1 MPTDSRISATEMIE
15 NICKSNVIETQVS
28 AMSLLGWAHFLEEGG
43 GGGMGY
49 HYLWCEGREVWL
61 GILRPRML
69 GTHKVIQEYLNNLN
83 NVNGMKH

>member
-43 GGGMGY
+43 GGG
-49 HYLWCEGREVWL
+49 W
-61 GILRPRML
+61 GITIYGARA
-69 GTHKVIQEYLNNLN
+69 GKF
-83 NVNGMKH
+83 G